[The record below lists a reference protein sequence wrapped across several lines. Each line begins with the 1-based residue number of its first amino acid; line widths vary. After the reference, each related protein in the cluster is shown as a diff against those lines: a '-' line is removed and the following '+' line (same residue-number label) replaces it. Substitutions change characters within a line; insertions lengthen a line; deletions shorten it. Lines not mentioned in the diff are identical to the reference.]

1 MPMRMNPIGIF
12 GSIQLCCQNGMAVSH
27 LSRVG
32 YSGRRKDLS
41 TTEFLQFVIMLC
53 IYNISLASENVKKK
67 FKSLKISNILTKL
80 TEIDIIK
87 HKVLSKRN
95 GGQSPHRSSDRATQ
109 EGGKT

>member
-1 MPMRMNPIGIF
+1 MPMRINPIGIF

-53 IYNISLASENVKKK
+53 AVANLFYTIGKDIHDEHKKGK
-67 FKSLKISNILTKL
+67 KSTK
-80 TEIDIIK
+80 K
-87 HKVLSKRN
+87 
-95 GGQSPHRSSDRATQ
+95 
-109 EGGKT
+109 